1 MNNAN
6 DILEVDADDAK
17 DINSFGE
24 DVCSLNYLDLK
35 EQPWSIYQYLRKIDL
50 GKIIIQPEFQRNFI
64 WDSSRKSRFIESV
77 LLNFP
82 LPPIYLNQ
90 QQDGQLLIIDGLQRT
105 NTLLE
110 FYKDKSSL
118 ANLNI
123 LSKFN
128 NCKFSDLP
136 SDYQA
141 NFEEKAFMSYI
152 LKPSTPM
159 KVIYEL
165 FDRIN
170 TGGTPLNRQ
179 EVRNCIYIGKGT
191 KLLKKL
197 AKKDI
202 FIKAIDHG
210 VSSARLKDQEII
222 LRYIAFRWFDFF
234 KYYKGNL
241 SAYIEECLCQLNQF
255 TNKELKNIEMDFER
269 VMDWAFK
276 IFGKDAFR
284 IPNERGR
291 GMINTAVFETVSYFI
306 SKHNDN
312 FLKQNKKKLYNRY
325 KNVLLKDKKY
335 LKAVISTTSPIS
347 SVETRFSKICL
358 LESKSC

>member
-1 MNNAN
+1 MKNQTE
-6 DILEVDADDAK
+6 ILELDKDDAIDLK
-17 DINSFGE
+17 ASPEEPYSF
-24 DVCSLNYLDLK
+24 NYLDLN

-64 WDSSRKSRFIESV
+64 WDSTRKSRFIESV

-110 FYKDKSSL
+110 FYKEGSTL
-118 ANLNI
+118 INLNI
-123 LSKFN
+123 LSELN
-128 NCKFSDLP
+128 GCQFSDLP
-136 SDYQA
+136 FNYQA
-141 NFEEKAFMSYI
+141 SFEEKAFTSYI

-197 AKKDI
+197 AGKDI
-202 FIKAIDHG
+202 FSKAIDYG

-222 LRYIAFRWFDFF
+222 LRYIAFRWFDFA
-234 KYYKGNL
+234 KCYNGNL
-241 SAYIEECLCQLNQF
+241 SAYIEECLCRLNQF
-255 TNKELKNIEMDFER
+255 TDEELKKIEIDFER
-269 VMDWAFK
+269 VMDWAVK
-276 IFGKDAFR
+276 IFGKEAFR

-291 GMINTAVFETVSYFI
+291 GMINTAVFETIGYFI
-306 SKHNDN
+306 SKQDDG
-312 FLKQNKKKLYNRY
+312 FLKQNKKKLYDRY
-325 KNVLLKDKKY
+325 INVLLKDEKY
-335 LKAVISTTSPIS
+335 LKAVVSSTSPIT
-347 SVETRFSKICL
+347 SVDMRFSKINL
-358 LESKSC
+358 LKG

>member
-1 MNNAN
+1 MENKTN
-6 DILEVDADDAK
+6 ILEIDADDAK

-24 DVCSLNYLDLK
+24 ETCSLNYLDLK

-110 FYKDKSSL
+110 FYKNKSFLSDL
-118 ANLNI
+118 SI
-123 LSKFN
+123 LSRLN

-136 SDYQA
+136 PEYQA

-197 AKKDI
+197 AGKDI
-202 FIKAIDHG
+202 FSKAIDNG
-210 VSSARLKDQEII
+210 VSSVRLKDQEII
-222 LRYIAFRWFDFF
+222 LRYIAFRWFDFV
-234 KYYKGNL
+234 KDYNGNL
-241 SAYIEECLCQLNQF
+241 SAYIEECLCQLNRF
-255 TNKELKNIEMDFER
+255 TDKELKKIEIDFER

-284 IPNERGR
+284 IPTERGR
-291 GMINTAVFETVSYFI
+291 GMINTAVFETISYFI
-306 SKHNDN
+306 SKHDDD
-312 FLKQNKKKLYNRY
+312 FLQQNKKELYDRY
-325 KNVLLKDKKY
+325 KNVLLKDEKY
-335 LKAVISTTSPIS
+335 LKAVISTTSPVS
-347 SVETRFSKICL
+347 SVETRFSQICL
-358 LESKSC
+358 LESEVC